1 MTVLVTGAAGFIGFH
16 VCRALLSRG
25 EEVLGVDNFSDFYD
39 PALKEARL
47 HELEPFQRFTFR
59 KVDLAD
65 QGALED
71 SVSAQPLES
80 VIHLAAQAGVRG
92 APPRA
97 YLRDNLVA
105 QLEVLDFCS
114 KRRVGHLV
122 NASTSA
128 VYGANTKLP
137 HAVGDR
143 VDQPISV
150 YAATKRG
157 GELLA
162 GAWSSLHDLPI
173 TSLRFFT
180 VYGPWGRP
188 DMAVWKFTE
197 ALLEGRPIRLHGRGQ
212 MYRSFTYV
220 DDVVGGVLSA
230 RSRVPKP
237 AASGRRHAIYN
248 LGNPCS
254 VDLDT
259 LVTILESLLGRKAT
273 RQMVDATPGEV
284 RVTRADIS
292 SAASD
297 LGFDPATPLEQGLRH
312 FVEWY
317 RRYSEERPSR

>member
-1 MTVLVTGAAGFIGFH
+1 MVTGAAGFIGFH
-16 VCRALLSRG
+16 VCRALLSQG
-25 EEVLGVDNFSDFYD
+25 EEVLGVDNLSDFYD

-47 HELEPFQRFTFR
+47 HELVPFRRFTFR
-59 KVDLAD
+59 KLDLAD
-65 QGALED
+65 PGALEH
-71 SVSAQPLES
+71 SVPEQPLES

-92 APPRA
+92 AKPRA
-97 YLRDNLVA
+97 YVRDNLVA

-114 KRRVGHLV
+114 KLRVGHLV

-128 VYGANTKLP
+128 VYGANAKLP
-137 HAVGDR
+137 QAAGDR
-143 VDQPISV
+143 VDEPISV

-157 GELLA
+157 GELIA
-162 GAWSSLHDLPI
+162 GAWSSLHDLPV

-197 ALLEGRPIRLHGRGQ
+197 ALLEGQPIRLHGRGE
-212 MYRSFTYV
+212 MYRSYTYV

-230 RSRVPKP
+230 RSRVPE
-237 AASGRRHAIYN
+237 ATASGRRHAIYN

-254 VDLDT
+254 VDLDS
-259 LVTILESLLGRKAT
+259 LVTILESLLGRKAE
-273 RQMVDATPGEV
+273 RLLVDATPGEV

-317 RRYSEERPSR
+317 RRYIMERTRR